1 MTSEKKVSL
10 WIDGVKVTVPEKTTI
25 LQAAASINIDVP
37 SLCYHPDLSVIGA
50 CRVCVVEVEGQRNP
64 VASCAF
70 PVTEGMK
77 VKTSSSLL
85 RRLRRD
91 VVELILDNH
100 PMDCQSCVRNGT
112 CELQKLAY
120 DLGVRERLFEGER
133 KHYAVDTSS
142 PVHRNPDKCILC
154 GRCIRVCDEVQ
165 GVHNLNVQHRGFR
178 NVVAPAHECNMIDS
192 VCIHCGQ
199 CVNVCPTAAFTEQDA
214 TESVF
219 AALSNPEL
227 HVVVHTAPAIRATIG
242 EGFGFRP
249 GTPVTGKLVTALR
262 RAGFH
267 KVFDTNFSADLT
279 IVEESMEFVSRI
291 QKKER
296 LPLITSCS
304 PGWVNFMERF
314 YPELIPLTSTCKSPM
329 SMMSTLLKTYYAQ
342 QANLDPKNIFVVA
355 IMPCTAKKFEAARPE
370 HQMPGGKP
378 YTDAVLTTRE
388 LIWMLKCLGV
398 DFHSLE
404 DGLFDSPLGVSSGAA
419 DIFGATGGVM
429 EAALRTAYEKITG
442 KELEDL
448 DFTTVRGVEGVKE
461 TSVMINGMSI
471 NIGVANGLQNAK
483 NLLDR
488 VASGEKEY
496 HLIEIMACPGGCV
509 AGGGQPYPPRGMH
522 VLDPDLAR
530 LRAKAL
536 YSIDGSKSLRKSHEN
551 PAIELL
557 YENFLGAPN
566 SHLCHELLHT
576 HYQPRYPR
584 GVK

>member
-1 MTSEKKVSL
+1 MTTEKTVTL
-10 WIDGVKVTVPEKTTI
+10 WIDGVKVTAPAKSTI
-25 LQAAASINIDVP
+25 LQAADSTNINIP

-64 VASCAF
+64 VASCSF
-70 PVTEGMK
+70 PVAEGMK
-77 VKTSSSLL
+77 VTTSSPLL

-91 VVELILDNH
+91 IVELILDNH
-100 PMDCQSCVRNGT
+100 PMDCQTCARNGT
-112 CELQKLAY
+112 CELQKLAH

-133 KHYAVDTSS
+133 KRIEVDKSS
-142 PVHRNPDKCILC
+142 PVHRNPEKCILC
-154 GRCIRVCDEVQ
+154 GRCVRVCSEVQ
-165 GVHNLNVQHRGFR
+165 GVHNLSVQNRGFH
-178 NVVAPAHECNMIDS
+178 NVVAPAHDGKMIDS

-219 AALSNPEL
+219 EALSNPDL

-242 EGFGFRP
+242 EGFGFRV

-262 RAGFH
+262 MAGFK
-267 KVFDTNFSADLT
+267 KVFDTNFGADLT
-279 IVEESMEFVSRI
+279 ICEESEEFVSRI
-291 QKKER
+291 KKNER

-329 SMMSTLLKTYYAQ
+329 SMLSTLLKTYYAQ
-342 QANLDPKNIFVVA
+342 QSGIDPQKIFVVA
-355 IMPCTAKKFEAARPE
+355 VMPCTAKKFEARREELKTPW
-370 HQMPGGKP
+370 GSP

-388 LIWMLKCLGV
+388 LIWMLKCVGV
-398 DFHSLE
+398 DFANVE
-404 DGLFDSPLGVSSGAA
+404 DGAFDSPLGVSSGAA

-429 EAALRTAYEKITG
+429 EAALRTAYEKITC
-442 KELEDL
+442 KELEKL
-448 DFTTVRGVEGVKE
+448 DFEEMRGVEGVKE
-461 TSVMINGMSI
+461 SSISINGTII

-483 NLLDR
+483 KLLDR
-488 VASGEKEY
+488 VVSGEKQY
-496 HLIEIMACPGGCV
+496 HIIEIMACPGGCV
-509 AGGGQPYPPRGMH
+509 AGGGQPYPPKGIY
-522 VLDPDLAR
+522 VLDPSLAR
-530 LRAKAL
+530 LRARAL
-536 YSIDGSKSLRKSHEN
+536 YAIDESKTMRKSHEN
-551 PAIELL
+551 PAITAL

-576 HYQPRYPR
+576 KYEPKTPR